1 MRARTSFEWVT
12 AKRSAVWVTAE
23 RSTLAAALFLTLAG
37 LAPAMPRTAVGDS
50 SRGLAPALEPAPAP
64 PAALPAPSEAEQNA
78 LLDRVVANLKQD
90 DAALDVYERIERLEI
105 RRHPGD
111 AQPSEVRVFRIIPSG
126 TGNYRIVLGPD
137 GTPADPAAYRV
148 SLEKL
153 LKVLE
158 WATQSGR
165 PQRDAFE
172 KFAHRKKD
180 RNVIIEAT
188 RSAFLFT
195 FLAREPRA
203 GRLLAKFHLEP
214 NPAYKP
220 VSRATAIFAKVRGTL
235 WVDEASAQLV
245 RVEGEVISDISI
257 GLFLAKVYK
266 GSHFLQDRCE
276 VAPGVW
282 LASFTEYD
290 FDGRKF
296 FSSVAIHERTFATR
310 YRRIGP
316 PSEALSLIRAEL
328 APASPA
334 TPRPRP
340 GQQSGPCSG
349 HAPDSR
355 RGQQSETAVGAAPA
369 PKPTP

>member
-1 MRARTSFEWVT
+1 MRARTSFIWVT
-12 AKRSAVWVTAE
+12 AKRSTVWVT
-23 RSTLAAALFLTLAG
+23 AALFLTLAG
-37 LAPAMPRTAVGDS
+37 RAPAQ
-50 SRGLAPALEPAPAP
+50 EPAPVP
-64 PAALPAPSEAEQNA
+64 PAPSAAPSAAEQNA

-90 DAALDVYERIERLEI
+90 DAALDLYERIERLEI

-111 AQPSEVRVFRIIPSG
+111 AQPSEVRVFRIVPSG
-126 TGNYRIVLGPD
+126 TGNYRIALSPE
-137 GTPADPAAYRV
+137 GTPADPAAYRA

-172 KFAHRKKD
+172 KLARRKKD

-188 RSAFLFT
+188 RSAFLFS
-195 FLAREPRA
+195 FLAHEPRD
-203 GRLLAKFHLEP
+203 GRLLAKFRLEP

-235 WVDEASAQLV
+235 WVDEDSAQLV

-266 GSHFLQDRCE
+266 GSHFLQERYE

-282 LASFTEYD
+282 LASFTQYD
-290 FDGRKF
+290 FEGRKF
-296 FSSVAIHERTFATR
+296 FSSVNIHERTFATR

-316 PSEALSLIRAEL
+316 PSEALPLIRAEF
-328 APASPA
+328 APAPPA
-334 TPRPRP
+334 TPR
-340 GQQSGPCSG
+340 
-349 HAPDSR
+349 
-355 RGQQSETAVGAAPA
+355 TTVGAAPA
-369 PKPTP
+369 PKPIP

>member
-1 MRARTSFEWVT
+1 MT
-12 AKRSAVWVTAE
+12 AK
-23 RSTLAAALFLTLAG
+23 RSTLAAALVLTLAG
-37 LAPAMPRTAVGDS
+37 FAPAQ
-50 SRGLAPALEPAPAP
+50 EPAPA
-64 PAALPAPSEAEQNA
+64 AAPSAAEQNA
-78 LLDRVVANLKQD
+78 LLDRAVANLKQD
-90 DAALDVYERIERLEI
+90 DAALDLYERIERLEI

-111 AQPSEVRVFRIIPSG
+111 AQPSEVRVFRIVPSG
-126 TGNYRIVLGPD
+126 TGNYRIALGSD
-137 GTPADPAAYRV
+137 GQPADPAAYRA
-148 SLEKL
+148 SLENL

-158 WATQSGR
+158 WATRSGR

-172 KFAHRKKD
+172 KFARRKKD
-180 RNVIIEAT
+180 RNAVIEAT

-195 FLAREPRA
+195 FVAREPGA

-220 VSRATAIFAKVRGTL
+220 VSRATAMFAKVRGTL
-235 WVDEASAQLV
+235 WIDEASAQLV

-266 GSHFLQDRCE
+266 GSHFLQERFE

-316 PSEALSLIRAEL
+316 PSEALPLFRAEL

-334 TPRPRP
+334 TPRPP
-340 GQQSGPCSG
+340 
-349 HAPDSR
+349 
-355 RGQQSETAVGAAPA
+355 VGAA

>member
-1 MRARTSFEWVT
+1 MRARTSF
-12 AKRSAVWVTAE
+12 
-23 RSTLAAALFLTLAG
+23 LAAALFLTLAG
-37 LAPAMPRTAVGDS
+37 LAPAQ
-50 SRGLAPALEPAPAP
+50 EPAPAP
-64 PAALPAPSEAEQNA
+64 PAAVPAPSEAEQNA
-78 LLDRVVANLKQD
+78 LLDRVVANLKQN
-90 DAALDVYERIERLEI
+90 DAALDLYERIERLEI

-111 AQPSEVRVFRIIPSG
+111 AQPAEVRVFRIVPSG
-126 TGNYRIVLGPD
+126 TGNYRIALGPE
-137 GTPADPAAYRV
+137 GQPADPAAYRA
-148 SLEKL
+148 SLENL

-172 KFAHRKKD
+172 KFARRKKD

-195 FLAREPRA
+195 YLAREPRA
-203 GRLLAKFHLEP
+203 GRLLAKFRLDP

-220 VSRATAIFAKVRGTL
+220 VSRATAIFAKVRGTV

-266 GSHFLQDRCE
+266 GSHFLQERSE

-282 LASFTEYD
+282 LASYTEYD

-310 YRRIGP
+310 YRRIGS
-316 PSEALSLIRAEL
+316 PSEALPLIRAEF
-328 APASPA
+328 APV
-334 TPRPRP
+334 
-340 GQQSGPCSG
+340 
-349 HAPDSR
+349 AP
-355 RGQQSETAVGAAPA
+355 
-369 PKPTP
+369 